1 MNITVTWGKKPT
13 DLVQVTD
20 KLSDN
25 AVSSTPRHV
34 SLSGEGVFI
43 VL

>member
-20 KLSDN
+20 KLSNNDN
-25 AVSSTPRHV
+25 SIFEEQ
-34 SLSGEGVFI
+34 GFC
-43 VL
+43 